1 MNRVSDIIILRGAP
15 GVGKTELSK
24 ALAKH
29 FPQGA
34 RVEVDA
40 LRKMVISVNW
50 TDQAEHIKMLNLAAQ
65 TVVDFAQ
72 SGFCPVIVVDT
83 FSGDKVEGFL
93 KRVGSLSPGFVCR
106 VFALHVAPEVLA
118 SRLATRP
125 EGQFKDACIALK
137 LNEDVL
143 GIGHKGEVRVDT
155 SNEPPEALAVCI
167 KSNL

>member
-1 MNRVSDIIILRGAP
+1 MNRMPDIIILRGAP

-50 TDQAEHIKMLNLAAQ
+50 TDQTEHIKLLNLAAQ
-65 TVVDFAQ
+65 TVVDYAH
-72 SGFCPVIVVDT
+72 SGFRPVIVVDT

-93 KRVGSLSPGFVCR
+93 KRIVSLSPGSVCR
-106 VFALHVAPEVLA
+106 VFALHAPPDVLA
-118 SRLATRP
+118 SRLVKRP
-125 EGQFKDACIALK
+125 EGQFKDVCIALK
-137 LNEDVL
+137 LNEDIL
-143 GIGHKGEVRVDT
+143 KISHGAEVRVDT
-155 SNEPPEALAVCI
+155 SNESPEVLAVRI